1 VNGGCRF
8 AAPRRKAAGSR
19 RADPRQKSH
28 AFSALATSG
37 DGGDRLAS
45 SLPLL
50 LRTNGTPAAPV
61 APGVAHRQR
70 VLAREEM
77 DMSVRNLL
85 AAVVMTIV
93 MMSGGVGLVI
103 AAQESPRASSPAQPV
118 VNLNTATTSDLQ
130 KLPGV
135 GAAMATR
142 ILEYRQKNG
151 GFKKIEE
158 LMNVKGIGE
167 KNFLKL
173 KSLVTVAPPKTQDR

>member
-1 VNGGCRF
+1 V
-8 AAPRRKAAGSR
+8 SR
-19 RADPRQKSH
+19 TANAQG
-28 AFSALATSG
+28 A
-37 DGGDRLAS
+37 
-45 SLPLL
+45 
-50 LRTNGTPAAPV
+50 
-61 APGVAHRQR
+61 
-70 VLAREEM
+70 EEK

-85 AAVVMTIV
+85 AAAVMVMV

-103 AAQESPRASSPAQPV
+103 AAQDNGRAGAAAQPV
-118 VNLNTATTSDLQ
+118 VNLNAATTTDLQ

-135 GAAMATR
+135 GAAMAAR

-173 KSLVTVAPPKTQDR
+173 KNLVMVAPPKTQDR